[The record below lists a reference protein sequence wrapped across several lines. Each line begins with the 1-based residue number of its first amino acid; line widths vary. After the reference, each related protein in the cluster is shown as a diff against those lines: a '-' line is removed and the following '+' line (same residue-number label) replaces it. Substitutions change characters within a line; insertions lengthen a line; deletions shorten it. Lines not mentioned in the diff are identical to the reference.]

1 MRSDTSM
8 RSESSLSSVSLSSGA
23 AAPAGTVPLR
33 ERNRA
38 RTRQDIERAALDLM
52 ESQGYQATTVD
63 EIARRAGVSSATV
76 FRYFPAK
83 EDILFAQEHNSA
95 DRMVAMV
102 AERRDRSQTLRALS
116 APVTAFAEEIFS
128 ETGSQAHRLTRLV
141 MTTPELA
148 GRSMRMRL
156 RWEHG
161 IGRQLA
167 RETGTPDP
175 DFDQVLVANLAV
187 SCLAAALWQ
196 WQRGDSPASIASDT
210 RRAFRGAAA
219 LARPADTPRTTA
231 PRKDADNGAD

>member
-1 MRSDTSM
+1 VPD
-8 RSESSLSSVSLSSGA
+8 A
-23 AAPAGTVPLR
+23 AVTGTLR

-38 RTRQDIERAALDLM
+38 RTRRDIEIAALELM
-52 ESQGYQATTVD
+52 EAQGYQATTVE
-63 EIARRAGVSSATV
+63 EIARRAGVSSATL

-83 EDILFAQEHNSA
+83 EDVLFAQERSSA
-95 DRMVAMV
+95 DRMVTIV

-116 APVTAFAEEIFS
+116 APVTAFAAEIFS
-128 ETGSQAHRLTRLV
+128 ETGSESHRLTRLV
-141 MTTPELA
+141 MGTPELA

-161 IGRQLA
+161 IARQLA
-167 RETGTPDP
+167 RETGAETP

-196 WQRGDSPASIASDT
+196 WQRGDSPASLANDT

-219 LARPADTPRTTA
+219 LATEGKDPRHGS
-231 PRKDADNGAD
+231 D